1 MKAGDILRRAADL
14 VDGDRAKTYGPMA
27 RLHGNI
33 AILQEAYLKIRRDP
47 DAPLNGED
55 VAHMQTLLKIARTQC
70 GAGTGDSYVDSAA
83 YQGIAGE
90 LSERSLDR

>member
-1 MKAGDILRRAADL
+1 MKAHDILKLATTL
-14 VDGDRAKTYGPMA
+14 VIGARAKTYGPMA

-70 GAGTGDSYVDSAA
+70 GAGSDDSYVDGAA

-90 LSERSLDR
+90 LHK